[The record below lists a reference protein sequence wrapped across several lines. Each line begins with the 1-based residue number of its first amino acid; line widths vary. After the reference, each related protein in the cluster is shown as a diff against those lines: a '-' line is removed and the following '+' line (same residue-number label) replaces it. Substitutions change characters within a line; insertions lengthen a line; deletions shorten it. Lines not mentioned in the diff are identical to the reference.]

1 MKIKLIAVVLFSI
14 VTSGCITMCNVA
26 ECFDPVPYSGMF
38 TTSYWGENYEID
50 GVKYV
55 DTMEARFPIG
65 FFGACNVYFW
75 RAFGDYRKT
84 CTYTRYK
91 EWDNLPGREKGKVIA
106 TFKMVDGRLI
116 RIK

>member
-1 MKIKLIAVVLFSI
+1 MKIKLIAVVLLSI

-75 RAFGDYRKT
+75 TIVSRVLTLGTRSGMT
-84 CTYTRYK
+84 CLVGK
-91 EWDNLPGREKGKVIA
+91 REG
-106 TFKMVDGRLI
+106 
-116 RIK
+116 